1 LQKLKNHNFLLMKQH
16 GLEKKNMVGFIY
28 GNKTKNA
35 CGFV

>member
-1 LQKLKNHNFLLMKQH
+1 MKQH

-35 CGFV
+35 CGFVWLST